1 MREPTILPSARRH
14 RVYDDDI
21 LHAFRYPWRIIHFDD
36 MSMIIGPDR
45 AGRLLEIGVAHE
57 QVGDADVIFHA
68 MKAQAK
74 FLKERHA

>member
-1 MREPTILPSARRH
+1 
-14 RVYDDDI
+14 
-21 LHAFRYPWRIIHFDD
+21 